1 MEIEYECQEQHGC
14 RLIPEGVLRLAAFRC
29 SVFEEVGDKSLN
41 VVIVSQ
47 IHERVVAVTSF
58 HVDQVKDLDI
68 IAFFLK

>member
-1 MEIEYECQEQHGC
+1 MEIEYECQKQHGC
-14 RLIPEGVLRLAAFRC
+14 RLIPERVLSLAAFRC

-58 HVDQVKDLDI
+58 HVNQIKDLDI
-68 IAFFLK
+68 IAFLVK